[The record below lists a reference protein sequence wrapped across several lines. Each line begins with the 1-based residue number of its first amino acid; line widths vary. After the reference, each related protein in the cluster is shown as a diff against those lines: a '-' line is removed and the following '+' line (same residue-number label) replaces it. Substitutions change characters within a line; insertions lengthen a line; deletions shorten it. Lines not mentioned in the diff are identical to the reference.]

1 MLSTVLT
8 TCLIA
13 TAVADTDPMVPAPI
27 GTQLL
32 VVERNIIKRT
42 NVERQRH
49 GLPILSV
56 DPSLTITARQHC
68 QWMAGARNL
77 THTRIG
83 VGENI
88 AMGQANTHEALRTW
102 MNSSGH
108 RANILSRGYR
118 RMGAAAYVSS
128 SGQIYYCQQF
138 LR

>member
-13 TAVADTDPMVPAPI
+13 TAAADTDPMVPAPL

-32 VVERNIIKRT
+32 TVERNIIRRT

-49 GLPILSV
+49 GLPVLAV
-56 DPSLTITARQHC
+56 DPSLTFTARQHC
-68 QWMAGARNL
+68 QWMASARNM

-88 AMGQANTHEALRTW
+88 AMGQPNTQEVVRCW

-128 SGQIYYCQQF
+128 GGQIYWCQQF
-138 LR
+138 LQ